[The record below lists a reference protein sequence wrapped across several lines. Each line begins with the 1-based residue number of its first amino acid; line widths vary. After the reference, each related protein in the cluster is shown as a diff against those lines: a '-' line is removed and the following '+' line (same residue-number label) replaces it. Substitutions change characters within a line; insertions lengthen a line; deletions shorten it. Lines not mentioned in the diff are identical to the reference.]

1 MRLFFLFTAI
11 LLFNVS
17 CKKNDEYFKS
27 DTALKV
33 FISNEK
39 NEDLLNYN
47 SDNSNTIDASKL
59 KIIPSGN
66 NNKNPSPAAGK
77 LTPDIISPNY
87 FIIKE
92 ERGRKYLQLNF
103 DPVYS
108 ESVLEIVYNND
119 LSPDTLTADLINK
132 NGKIIYNTIYL
143 NGIKAWDINTDKERS
158 IKIQRTGIP
167 HRPL

>member
-17 CKKNDEYFKS
+17 CKKNDEYFRS

-33 FISNEK
+33 FISNDK
-39 NEDLLNYN
+39 NEDLLRYN
-47 SDNSNTIDASKL
+47 PDNSNTIDPSKL
-59 KIIPSGN
+59 KIISSGN

-92 ERGRKYLQLNF
+92 EKDKKYLQLNF

-108 ESVLEIVYNND
+108 ESALEIVYNNN
-119 LSPDTLTADLINK
+119 LSPDTLTADLMNK
-132 NGKIIYNTIYL
+132 NGKIIYNIIYL
-143 NGIKAWDINTDKERS
+143 NGVKVWDINTDKEHS
-158 IKIQRTGIP
+158 IKIQRTDIP